1 MQLNINLATR
11 HYINTRQLNLAF
23 SLIIALLLLWICINV
38 KDIAYNSGEMKRLTA
53 DTGAL
58 DAKFKTLNK
67 GVSENEYNKLLARI
81 SFANSVIERKSVS
94 WLTLLDRLESVVP
107 DGIAISTL
115 EPDPKK
121 ETLKLAGV
129 ARNFSNVRQFME
141 NLEGSHFFTNVFLVS
156 QAEVK
161 VGQSQ
166 KGISFSI
173 TCKVDYK

>member
-23 SLIIALLLLWICINV
+23 FLIIALLLLWIFINV
-38 KDIAYNSGEMKRLTA
+38 KDIAYNSGEMKRLAA

-58 DAKFKTLNK
+58 DAKFKALNK
-67 GVSENEYNKLLARI
+67 GVSENEYNKLLSRI
-81 SFANSVIERKSVS
+81 SFANSVIERKSVN
-94 WLTLLDRLESVVP
+94 WLSLLDRLESVVP
-107 DGIAISTL
+107 DGTAISML

-141 NLEGSHFFTNVFLVS
+141 NLEGSHLFSNVFLIS

>member
-11 HYINTRQLNLAF
+11 HYINTRQLNLAL
-23 SLIIALLLLWICINV
+23 SLIIALLLLWIFISV
-38 KDIAYNSGEMKRLTA
+38 KDIAYNSGEMKRLAA

-58 DAKFKTLNK
+58 DAKFKTLSK
-67 GVSENEYNKLLARI
+67 GVSEAEYNKLLSRI
-81 SFANSVIERKSVS
+81 SFANAVIERKSVN
-94 WLTLLDRLESVVP
+94 WLSLLDRLESVVP

-115 EPDPKK
+115 EPDAKK

-141 NLEGSHFFTNVFLVS
+141 NLEGSHFFTDVFLIS

-161 VGQSQ
+161 FGQSQ